1 MHTEDIMNKICI
13 NTRDELNLIDL
24 DLVACINASGNYSNV
39 LYIDGNKIM
48 VSLGLS
54 QFETI
59 IKDAINKQG
68 IANTFVRLGRSV
80 IINNRYLRQI
90 NILKQKLTLSD
101 RGTHAYQLTV
111 PKNLLK
117 NYKELIRISY
127 IGNINHSDKQKD
139 DDICKH

>member
-1 MHTEDIMNKICI
+1 MNIICI

-39 LYIDGNKIM
+39 MYIDGNKIM
-48 VSLGLS
+48 VSVGLS
-54 QFETI
+54 QFEMI
-59 IKDAINKQG
+59 ISDAVSRNR
-68 IANTFVRLGRSV
+68 ASNSFVRLGRSV
-80 IINNRYLRQI
+80 IVNNRFLSQI

-117 NYKELIRISY
+117 SYKELIRKSY
-127 IGNINHSDKQKD
+127 SGNSNLPETNDQK
-139 DDICKH
+139 

>member
-1 MHTEDIMNKICI
+1 MNIICI

-39 LYIDGNKIM
+39 MYIDGNKIM
-48 VSLGLS
+48 VSVGLS
-54 QFETI
+54 QFESI
-59 IKDAINKQG
+59 IKDAVVKTKAI
-68 IANTFVRLGRSV
+68 NTFVRLGRSV
-80 IINNRYLRQI
+80 IVNNRYLSQI

-117 NYKELIRISY
+117 SYKELIRSSY
-127 IGNINHSDKQKD
+127 SGNSNLSEEVSEGNDS
-139 DDICKH
+139 

>member
-1 MHTEDIMNKICI
+1 MNIICI

-24 DLVACINASGNYSNV
+24 DLVACINANGNYSNV
-39 LYIDGNKIM
+39 MYIDGNKIM
-48 VSLGLS
+48 VSVGLS
-54 QFETI
+54 QFESI
-59 IKDAINKQG
+59 IKDAVIKSN

-80 IINNRYLRQI
+80 IVNNRYLSQI

-117 NYKELIRISY
+117 SYKELIRSSY
-127 IGNINHSDKQKD
+127 SGNSNLSEEVSEGNDG
-139 DDICKH
+139 

>member
-68 IANTFVRLGRSV
+68 ISNTFVRLGRSV

-117 NYKELIRISY
+117 NYKELIRKSY
-127 IGNINHSDKQKD
+127 ISDNNHSNKQND
-139 DDICKH
+139 DEV

>member
-1 MHTEDIMNKICI
+1 MNIICI

-39 LYIDGNKIM
+39 MYIDGNKLL
-48 VSLGLS
+48 VSVGLS
-54 QFETI
+54 QFEKI
-59 IKDAINKQG
+59 IKDSVLKQQLP
-68 IANTFVRLGRSV
+68 NTFVRLGRSV
-80 IINNRYLRQI
+80 IINNRYLSQI

-117 NYKELIRISY
+117 NYKELIRKSY
-127 IGNINHSDKQKD
+127 SGNSNLSGTN
-139 DDICKH
+139 

>member
-1 MHTEDIMNKICI
+1 MNIICI

-24 DLVACINASGNYSNV
+24 DLVACIQASGNYSNV
-39 LYIDGNKIM
+39 MYIDGNKIM
-48 VSLGLS
+48 VSVGLS

-59 IKDAINKQG
+59 IKDAISKQQM
-68 IANTFVRLGRSV
+68 ANTFVRLGRSV
-80 IINNRYLRQI
+80 IVNNRYLSQI

-117 NYKELIRISY
+117 NYKELIRKSY
-127 IGNINHSDKQKD
+127 TGNSN
-139 DDICKH
+139 

>member
-1 MHTEDIMNKICI
+1 MNIICI

-39 LYIDGNKIM
+39 MYIDGNKIM
-48 VSLGLS
+48 VSLGLT

-59 IKDAINKQG
+59 IKDTNNKQQ
-68 IANTFVRLGRSV
+68 ITNTFVRLGRSV
-80 IINNRYLRQI
+80 IVNNRYLSQI

-117 NYKELIRISY
+117 SYKELIRSSY
-127 IGNINHSDKQKD
+127 SGYSSVSDEAAENKY
-139 DDICKH
+139 

>member
-1 MHTEDIMNKICI
+1 MNIICI

-39 LYIDGNKIM
+39 MYIDGNKLL
-48 VSLGLS
+48 VSVGLS
-54 QFETI
+54 QFEII
-59 IKDAINKQG
+59 IKDSVLKQQLP
-68 IANTFVRLGRSV
+68 NTFVRLGRSV
-80 IINNRYLRQI
+80 IINNRYLSQI

-117 NYKELIRISY
+117 NYKELIRKSY
-127 IGNINHSDKQKD
+127 SGNSNLSGTN
-139 DDICKH
+139 